1 MTDRRLK
8 KRSKKSK
15 WTNRRLFNKII
26 EKLGEKGVFPE
37 ILDYTLPEYESIEI
51 DTYEFDVVGCLNHG
65 GSEGVYVDM
74 YLKGE
79 ETIRLGTFKTLKE
92 DYESWGIMAKLMADF
107 QWECERFI
115 QEHLNEFDGV
125 A

>member
-1 MTDRRLK
+1 MST
-8 KRSKKSK
+8 K
-15 WTNRRLFNKII
+15 WTNQKLFEQIVENLREDGRL
-26 EKLGEKGVFPE
+26 PD
-37 ILDYTLPEYESIEI
+37 ILDYALPDYDTEKIT
-51 DTYEFDVVGCLNHG
+51 TYEFDVVGRLNHG
-65 GSEGVYVDM
+65 GSEGAYVDM

-107 QWECERFI
+107 QWECEIFI
-115 QEHLNEFDGV
+115 NKHINEFDGG